1 MLRVIK
7 HAAFPSELFHN
18 LCLLNN
24 VPSSLKLSPCQY
36 NQHIWQAWYQHKS
49 QHTNNPRDVPDS
61 KVHGANICPTW
72 VMSAPDGPHVGPM
85 TPAIMNS
92 YAKNSSLEIG
102 AWISND
108 IPQFVVDVITRT
120 CLKFNATGALLY
132 KLLWYLIQS
141 LQWCHIS
148 IMASHITGKST
159 VCSLAYLG

>member
-7 HAAFPSELFHN
+7 HAALPSELFHN

-72 VMSAPDGPHVGPM
+72 VLSSPDGPHVGPM

-92 YAKNSSLEIG
+92 YAKNSLLEIG

-120 CLKFNATGALLY
+120 CLKFNATGDLLHN
-132 KLLWYLIQS
+132 LLCQWIQS
-141 LQWCHIS
+141 LQLRHMS
-148 IMASHITGKST
+148 VLTSHIKAIST
-159 VCSLAYLG
+159 LCSPACLG